1 MCIVTE
7 ANSKHY
13 NVLVSE
19 DIPVVVAGKTLK
31 RERKTQSSLLTI
43 AILQAEMMQTQQ
55 LMLLS
60 HHLRY
65 VIYVSEK
72 ADEIDIETEV
82 KTRYIR
88 IIQGQGELYIFKID
102 NILQLRDFVLIIVD
116 LCT

>member
-72 ADEIDIETEV
+72 NGFTVKCAKLDHFCSQSCPFMLIFGTVHWICLKVCRRYDI
-82 KTRYIR
+82 
-88 IIQGQGELYIFKID
+88 
-102 NILQLRDFVLIIVD
+102 
-116 LCT
+116 